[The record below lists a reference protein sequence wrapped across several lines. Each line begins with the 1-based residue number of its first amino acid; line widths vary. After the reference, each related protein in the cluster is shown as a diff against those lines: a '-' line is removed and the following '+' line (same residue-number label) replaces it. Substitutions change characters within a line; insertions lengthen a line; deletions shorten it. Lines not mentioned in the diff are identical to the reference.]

1 MSAVLYA
8 KVGTQI
14 IFFSPQIANPQ
25 ILGLIPQ
32 LKIRKFLKC
41 ESPQIA
47 NPQIATVA
55 KQNCGFA
62 ICGTYLRTAH
72 LWMYV
77 LYCNVHCTLKR
88 KYLVV
93 QY

>member
-14 IFFSPQIANPQ
+14 IFVSPQIANPQ

-41 ESPQIA
+41 ASPQIA
-47 NPQIATVA
+47 NPQTAT
-55 KQNCGFA
+55 FA
-62 ICGTYLRTAH
+62 EGPQIQ
-72 LWMYV
+72 
-77 LYCNVHCTLKR
+77 K
-88 KYLVV
+88 
-93 QY
+93 